1 MDAATDTGAKPDKAS
16 KKILLVY
23 ASAGAGH
30 KIACKAVEQ
39 AIKDNGF
46 TGDVKSIDTLQYMPK
61 PIARIFS
68 EGYLWAATKVP
79 SLWYL
84 IYESGGSLS
93 RFSPISNWQASVLKI
108 LLRKVNHLFQ
118 AERPDYII
126 STYFTSSWL
135 AGRYKALHDSNCRA
149 ATIVTDYGIHPT
161 WVVPNQNRY
170 FVPSE
175 DIKTELSAFE
185 WYTKVNGSHIV
196 ISGIPVEKRFTV
208 PHGRTEMRLKHGLTD
223 DKFTV
228 LILAGVY
235 DLHHIETLI
244 KSVIKCQTDIQ
255 IMVVAKREYLLSAS
269 LKNKLEEKGIVCRM
283 YGRINFMEELTAAA
297 DIAISKTGGLTSSE
311 CFNSG
316 CPLFAYMPYPGQEER
331 NASYFLEKGAAWR
344 IYQLESLAEKIDYLA
359 SHPEKHHAMVEAA
372 RQVIRPNAA
381 DMIARTVLSD
391 LE

>member
-1 MDAATDTGAKPDKAS
+1 VEKSG

-61 PIARIFS
+61 MIARIFS
-68 EGYLWAATKVP
+68 DGYLWAATKFP
-79 SLWYL
+79 SLWYM

-93 RFSPISNWQASVLKI
+93 RFSPIPNWQASLLKI
-108 LLRKVNHLFQ
+108 LLRKVNHIFQ
-118 AERPDYII
+118 AEKPDYII

-135 AGRYKALHDSNCRA
+135 AGRYKALHDANCRA

-161 WVVPNQNRY
+161 WVVPNQDRY

-175 DIKTELSAFE
+175 EIKTELSSFE
-185 WYTKVNGSHIV
+185 WYTKVGSDKII

-208 PHGRTEMRLKHGLTD
+208 PHFKTEMRTKYQLDK

-235 DLHHIETLI
+235 DLNRIETLL
-244 KSVIKCQTDIQ
+244 KAVIKCRTGIQ
-255 IMVVAKREYLLSAS
+255 ILVVAKREYQLSE
-269 LKNKLEEKGIVCRM
+269 KLRTELDEKGITCRM
-283 YGRINFMEELTAAA
+283 YGRIDFMEELVSTA

-316 CPLFAYMPYPGQEER
+316 CPLFVYLPYPGQEER

-359 SHPEKHHAMVEAA
+359 DHA
-372 RQVIRPNAA
+372 
-381 DMIARTVLSD
+381 
-391 LE
+391 